1 MEINNN
7 DITFLK
13 GKRLAGIDF
22 GLKRTAIAVS
32 DELHIA
38 ITPKKVFNTE
48 SENFIN
54 EIIEFILNQN
64 IAAIVVGIPFREDK
78 KKTDVI
84 IAIEKFIDSLKKN
97 IKIPIFIID
106 ESYSTVRASETMVN
120 IGKSK
125 KQRRIKTNKD
135 LIAAGIILKS
145 FIDEYDL

>member
-64 IAAIVVGIPFREDK
+64 IAAIVVGIPFR
-78 KKTDVI
+78 
-84 IAIEKFIDSLKKN
+84 
-97 IKIPIFIID
+97 
-106 ESYSTVRASETMVN
+106 
-120 IGKSK
+120 
-125 KQRRIKTNKD
+125 RR
-135 LIAAGIILKS
+135 
-145 FIDEYDL
+145 